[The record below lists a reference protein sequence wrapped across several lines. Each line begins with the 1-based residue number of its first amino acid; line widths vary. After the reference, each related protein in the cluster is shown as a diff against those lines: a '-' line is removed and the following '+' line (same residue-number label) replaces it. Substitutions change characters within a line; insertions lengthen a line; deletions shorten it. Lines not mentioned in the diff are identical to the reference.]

1 MNPWSFFFIG
11 YVFSQPLLFAAKS
24 FRKTGPFS
32 FKKSHLPAFQRQK
45 QRHLKLLYR
54 LYAVK
59 FAGLIR

>member
-1 MNPWSFFFIG
+1 MTIECPQSVHSIVCCQKFQKNRPIFFQKIAP
-11 YVFSQPLLFAAKS
+11 VCL
-24 FRKTGPFS
+24 
-32 FKKSHLPAFQRQK
+32 FQRQK